1 MARPYGATKELL
13 KSTKLLSG
21 RCNRQQPHPHQRAD
35 PGWYAVLRVN
45 LITSTSASISLLP
58 LQPDQK
64 KSSYC
69 SQCHIGA
76 VNKNS
81 NLPLIPSMKIIEPN
95 FFFSKY
101 ILWMNFMK
109 KSLGCHKRVNSG
121 WWNNRYIFEAAIQM
135 SVYCFSMDSRQA
147 RSLASQ
153 LSERKKNLTSSE

>member
-69 SQCHIGA
+69 SQRHIGA

-95 FFFSKY
+95 FFLTNIYCGWTLWKKVSGVTKGWIAVDGTIDICSK
-101 ILWMNFMK
+101 L
-109 KSLGCHKRVNSG
+109 
-121 WWNNRYIFEAAIQM
+121 RYKWVFI
-135 SVYCFSMDSRQA
+135 V
-147 RSLASQ
+147 SQ
-153 LSERKKNLTSSE
+153 WIRGRHVR